1 MGIKIL
7 KGGLLM
13 GKKRVLLVWG
23 LCGLFLML
31 TVLLQVGI
39 ALAQDT
45 IKIGAV
51 LPLSKAAFAQAGEEQ
66 RRGLLMAL
74 EEVNQAGG
82 VLGKKVDLIIEDD
95 TGEPSVGIA
104 AAEKLLTRD
113 KVVALIGG
121 YSSTITYA
129 QLNAIQRLEPFVA
142 WVGASSTKVEHEFGP
157 KRWFFHYHPWDYHRQ
172 STIRDFLLSISPR
185 PKIIAIAYE
194 DGIYGTTS
202 RDYAVK
208 YLKEKGFEVVFD
220 ERFKSGS
227 SDFTPMLTKIKKVN
241 PEVFYWV
248 AYAGDTTL
256 LMKQAK
262 EIDFNPKLFLSVAIN
277 FPQYKPS
284 LGATGDYV
292 GGVDVWIPGMK
303 LPETVKWMEKFN
315 KAYPGRTPE
324 YWVPLA
330 YTNLMTVVDA
340 IKRAGSTDKEK
351 LIAAMEKTDYN
362 SPVGKMTFKKSE
374 EGGLHQAIDEQIIT
388 QWQSGVSYVVY
399 PTSKATGKLIYPTPN
414 WKNR

>member
-1 MGIKIL
+1 MKKKGVRFIL
-7 KGGLLM
+7 
-13 GKKRVLLVWG
+13 G
-23 LCGLFLML
+23 LCGMGLML
-31 TVLLQVGI
+31 SGFLYGGSVM
-39 ALAQDT
+39 AQDT

-74 EEVNQAGG
+74 EEINQAGG
-82 VLGKKVDLIIEDD
+82 VLGKRVELIIEDD
-95 TGEPSVGIA
+95 TGEPSTGIA

-121 YSSTITYA
+121 YSSTITFA

-172 STIRDFLLSISPR
+172 STVRDFLLTISPR
-185 PKIIAIAYE
+185 PKTVAVAYE

-202 RDYAVK
+202 RDYVVK
-208 YLKEKGFEVVFD
+208 YLKEKGFEIVFD

-227 SDFTPMLTKIKKVN
+227 SDFTPMLTKIKKAN
-241 PEVFYWV
+241 PDVFYWV

-256 LMKQAK
+256 IMKQAK

-277 FPQYKPS
+277 FPQYKDS

-292 GGVDVWIPGMK
+292 AGVDVWIPGMK
-303 LPETVKWMEKFN
+303 LPETVKWLEKFK

-340 IKRAGSTDKEK
+340 IKRAGSTEKEK

-362 SPVGKMTFKKSE
+362 SPLGRLTFKKSE

-388 QWQSGVSYVVY
+388 QWQGGVSHVVW
-399 PTSKATGKLIYPTPN
+399 PANKATSKLIYPTPD
-414 WKNR
+414 WKKR

>member
-1 MGIKIL
+1 MK
-7 KGGLLM
+7 
-13 GKKRVLLVWG
+13 GKKSPWIWGVGGFFALLL
-23 LCGLFLML
+23 LCG
-31 TVLLQVGI
+31 QVGT

-74 EEVNQAGG
+74 EEINQAGG
-82 VLGKKVDLIIEDD
+82 VLGKKVELIIEDD

-129 QLNAIQRLEPFVA
+129 QLNAIQRYEPFVA
-142 WVGASSTKVEHEFGP
+142 WAGASSTKVEHDFGP

-172 STIRDFLLSISPR
+172 STVRDFLLSISPQ
-185 PKIIAIAYE
+185 PKAVAVAYE

-202 RDYAVK
+202 RDYVVK
-208 YLKEKGFEVVFD
+208 YLKEKGLNVVFD

-227 SDFTPMLTKIKKVN
+227 SDFTPMLTKIKRTN

-256 LMKQAK
+256 IMKQAK
-262 EIDFNPKLFLSVAIN
+262 ELDFNPKLFLSVAIN

-292 GGVDVWIPGMK
+292 AGVDVWVPGMK
-303 LPETVKWMEKFN
+303 LPETVKWMEKFK
-315 KAYPGRTPE
+315 KAYPDRVPE

-330 YTNLMTVVDA
+330 YANLMTVAEA
-340 IKRAGSTDKEK
+340 IKGAGSTDKEK
-351 LIAAMEKTDYN
+351 LIAAMEKTDYA
-362 SPVGKMTFKKSE
+362 SPMGRMTFKKSE
-374 EGGLHQAIDEQIIT
+374 EGGLHQAIDEQIVT
-388 QWQSGVSYVVY
+388 QWQAGVSHVVY
-399 PTSKATGKLIYPTPN
+399 PASKATSKLIYPTPN
-414 WKNR
+414 WKSR

>member
-1 MGIKIL
+1 MW
-7 KGGLLM
+7 
-13 GKKRVLLVWG
+13 GKRSLFVWG
-23 LCGLFLML
+23 LCGLFLGL
-31 TVLLQVGI
+31 TIQLQAGT

-74 EEVNQAGG
+74 EEINQAGG
-82 VLGKKVDLIIEDD
+82 VLGKKVDLILEDD

-104 AAEKLLTRD
+104 AAEKLLSRD

-129 QLNAIQRLEPFVA
+129 QLNAVQRLDPFVA
-142 WVGASSTKVEHEFGP
+142 WVGASSTKVEHEFGA

-172 STIRDFLLSISPR
+172 STIRDFLVSLSPR
-185 PKIIAIAYE
+185 PRTIAIAYE

-208 YLKEKGFEVVFD
+208 YLKEKGFEIVFD

-227 SDFTPMLTKIKKVN
+227 SDFTPMLTKIKKAN

-277 FPQYKPS
+277 FPQYKAS

-292 GGVDVWIPGMK
+292 AGVDVWIPGMK

-324 YWVPLA
+324 YWAPLA
-330 YTNLMTVVDA
+330 YSNLMTVVEA

-362 SPVGKMTFKKSE
+362 SPMGRMTFKKSE

-399 PTSKATGKLIYPTPN
+399 PSSQATGKLIYPTPD
-414 WKNR
+414 WKKR

>member
-1 MGIKIL
+1 MKKKGVRVIL
-7 KGGLLM
+7 
-13 GKKRVLLVWG
+13 G
-23 LCGLFLML
+23 LCGIGLML
-31 TVLLQVGI
+31 AGFIYGGPVM
-39 ALAQDT
+39 AQDT

-74 EEVNQAGG
+74 EEINQAGG
-82 VLGKKVDLIIEDD
+82 VLGKKVELIIEDD

-121 YSSTITYA
+121 YSSTITFA

-172 STIRDFLLSISPR
+172 STIRDFLLTISPR
-185 PKIIAIAYE
+185 PKTVAVAYE

-202 RDYAVK
+202 RDYVVK
-208 YLKEKGFEVVFD
+208 YLKEKGFEIVFD

-227 SDFTPMLTKIKKVN
+227 SDFTPMLTKIKKAN
-241 PEVFYWV
+241 PDVFYWV

-256 LMKQAK
+256 IMKQAK
-262 EIDFNPKLFLSVAIN
+262 EIDLNLKLFLSVAIN
-277 FPQYKPS
+277 FPQYKES
-284 LGATGDYV
+284 LRATGDYV
-292 GGVDVWIPGMK
+292 AGVDVWIPGMK
-303 LPETVKWMEKFN
+303 LLETVKWMEKFK

-340 IKRAGSTDKEK
+340 IKRAGSTEKEK
-351 LIAAMEKTDYN
+351 MIAAMEKTDYN
-362 SPVGKMTFKKSE
+362 SPLGRMTFKKSE

-388 QWQSGVSYVVY
+388 QWQAGVSQVVF
-399 PTSKATGKLIYPTPN
+399 PANKATGKLIYPTPN

>member
-1 MGIKIL
+1 MA
-7 KGGLLM
+7 
-13 GKKRVLLVWG
+13 GKKG
-23 LCGLFLML
+23 LWSWVPAAILILFIVAAQAG
-31 TVLLQVGI
+31 TAI
-39 ALAQDT
+39 AQDT

-74 EEVNQAGG
+74 EEINQAGG

-104 AAEKLLTRD
+104 AAEKLIARD

-129 QLNAIQRLEPFVA
+129 QLNAIQRYEPFVA

-172 STIRDFLLSISPR
+172 STVRDFLLSISPR
-185 PKIIAIAYE
+185 PTSVAVGYE

-202 RDYAVK
+202 RDYVVK
-208 YLKEKGFEVVFD
+208 YLKEKGFNVVFD

-227 SDFTPMLTKIKKVN
+227 SDFTPMLTKIKRTN

-256 LMKQAK
+256 IMKQAK
-262 EIDFNPKLFLSVAIN
+262 EIDFNPKLFLSVAVN

-284 LGATGDYV
+284 LGATGDHV
-292 GGVDVWIPGMK
+292 SGVDVWIPGMK
-303 LPETVKWMEKFN
+303 LPETVKWMEKFK
-315 KAYPGRTPE
+315 KAYPDRTPE

-330 YTNLMTVVDA
+330 YTNLMTVVEA
-340 IKRAGSTDKEK
+340 IKRAGSTDKEQ
-351 LIAAMEKTDYN
+351 LIAAMQKTDYN
-362 SPVGKMTFKKSE
+362 SPMGKMTFKKSE
-374 EGGLHQAIDEQIIT
+374 EGGLHQAIDEQIVT
-388 QWQSGVSYVVY
+388 QWQAGVSHVVY
-399 PTSKATGKLIYPTPN
+399 PASKATSKLIYPTPN
-414 WKNR
+414 WKSR

>member
-1 MGIKIL
+1 MGE
-7 KGGLLM
+7 
-13 GKKRVLLVWG
+13 KRSLFIWG
-23 LCGLFLML
+23 LCGLFFGM
-31 TVLLQVGI
+31 TVLLQ
-39 ALAQDT
+39 ASTATAQDT

-51 LPLSKAAFAQAGEEQ
+51 LPLSKASFAQAGEEQ

-74 EEVNQAGG
+74 EEINQAGG
-82 VLGKKVDLIIEDD
+82 ILGKKVELILEDD

-185 PKIIAIAYE
+185 PKMVAIAYE

-208 YLKEKGFEVVFD
+208 YLKEKGFEIVFD

-227 SDFTPMLTKIKKVN
+227 SDFTPMLTKIKKAN

-292 GGVDVWIPGMK
+292 AGVDVWIPGMK

-315 KAYPGRTPE
+315 KMYAGRTPE

-362 SPVGKMTFKKSE
+362 SPMGRMTFKKSE

-399 PTSKATGKLIYPTPN
+399 PASKATGKLNYPTPN

>member
-1 MGIKIL
+1 MARKTSLWVWRGLGIFAL
-7 KGGLLM
+7 
-13 GKKRVLLVWG
+13 VLLLG
-23 LCGLFLML
+23 QAG
-31 TVLLQVGI
+31 T
-39 ALAQDT
+39 ALAQDA

-51 LPLSKAAFAQAGEEQ
+51 LPLSKASFAQAGEEQ

-74 EEVNQAGG
+74 EEIKQAGG
-82 VLGKKVDLIIEDD
+82 VLGKKVELIIEDD

-104 AAEKLLTRD
+104 AAEKLISRD

-129 QLNAIQRLEPFVA
+129 QLNAIQRYEPFVA

-172 STIRDFLLSISPR
+172 STVRDFILSLNPR
-185 PKIIAIAYE
+185 PKNVAVAYE

-202 RDYAVK
+202 RDYVVK
-208 YLKEKGFEVVFD
+208 YLKEKGFNVVFD

-227 SDFTPMLTKIKKVN
+227 SDFTPMLTKIKRTN

-256 LMKQAK
+256 IMKQAK
-262 EIDFNPKLFLSVAIN
+262 EIDFNPKLFLSVAVN

-284 LGATGDYV
+284 LGATGDFV
-292 GGVDVWIPGMK
+292 SGVDVWVPGMK
-303 LPETVKWMEKFN
+303 LPETVKWMEKFK
-315 KAYPGRTPE
+315 KAYPDRTPE

-330 YTNLMTVVDA
+330 YTNLMTVVEA

-362 SPVGKMTFKKSE
+362 SPMGKMTFKKSE
-374 EGGLHQAIDEQIIT
+374 EGGLHQAIDEQIVT
-388 QWQSGVSYVVY
+388 QWQAGVSHVVY
-399 PTSKATGKLIYPTPN
+399 PAPKATSKLIYPTPN
-414 WKNR
+414 WKSR

>member
-1 MGIKIL
+1 MK
-7 KGGLLM
+7 
-13 GKKRVLLVWG
+13 GKKSSWGWGGVAIFALGILVGQAGSAWS
-23 LCGLFLML
+23 
-31 TVLLQVGI
+31 
-39 ALAQDT
+39 QDSV
-45 IKIGAV
+45 KIGAV

-82 VLGKKVDLIIEDD
+82 VLGKKVELIIEDD

-129 QLNAIQRLEPFVA
+129 QLNAIQRYEPFVA
-142 WVGASSTKVEHEFGP
+142 WAGASSTKVEHEFGP
-157 KRWFFHYHPWDYHRQ
+157 KKWFFHYHPWDYHRQ
-172 STIRDFLLSISPR
+172 STVRDFLLSITPQ
-185 PKIIAIAYE
+185 PKAVAVAYE

-202 RDYAVK
+202 RDYVVK
-208 YLKEKGFEVVFD
+208 YLKEKGFNVVFD

-227 SDFTPMLTKIKKVN
+227 SDFTPMLTKIKRTN

-256 LMKQAK
+256 IMKQAR
-262 EIDFNPKLFLSVAIN
+262 ELDFNPKLFLSVAVN

-284 LGATGDYV
+284 LGATGDHV
-292 GGVDVWIPGMK
+292 AGVDVWIPGMK
-303 LPETVKWMEKFN
+303 LPETVKWMEKFK
-315 KAYPGRTPE
+315 KAYPDRTPE

-330 YTNLMTVVDA
+330 YANLMTVVEA

-362 SPVGKMTFKKSE
+362 SPMGKMTFKKSE
-374 EGGLHQAIDEQIIT
+374 EGGLHQAIDEQIVT
-388 QWQSGVSYVVY
+388 QWQAGVSHVVY
-399 PTSKATGKLIYPTPN
+399 PASKATSKLIYPTPN
-414 WKNR
+414 WKSR

>member
-1 MGIKIL
+1 MGR
-7 KGGLLM
+7 KGFY
-13 GKKRVLLVWG
+13 LVM
-23 LCGLFLML
+23 GLFVSSLLLIPWL
-31 TVLLQVGI
+31 TVTP
-39 ALAQDT
+39 AMAQDT

-74 EEVNQAGG
+74 EEVNQTGG
-82 VLGKKVDLIIEDD
+82 VLGKKIELIVEDD
-95 TGEPSVGIA
+95 TGEPSVGIG

-121 YSSTITYA
+121 YSSTITFA
-129 QLNAIQRLEPFVA
+129 QMNAIQRLEPFVA
-142 WVGASSTKVEHEFGP
+142 WVGASSTKVENEFGP

-185 PKIIAIAYE
+185 PKTVAVAYE

-202 RDYAVK
+202 RDYVVK
-208 YLKEKGFEVVFD
+208 YLKEKGFEIVFD

-227 SDFTPMLTKIKKVN
+227 SDFTPMLTKIKRTN
-241 PEVFYWV
+241 PEIFYWV

-256 LMKQAK
+256 IMKQAK

-277 FPQYKPS
+277 FPQYKES
-284 LGATGDYV
+284 LGATGDDV
-292 GGVDVWIPGMK
+292 AGVDVWIPGMK
-303 LPETVKWMEKFN
+303 IPEAVKWMEKFK

-324 YWVPLA
+324 YWAPLG

-362 SPVGKMTFKKSE
+362 SPMGRITFKKSE

-388 QWQSGVSYVVY
+388 QWQAGVSQVVY
-399 PTSKATGKLIYPTPN
+399 PANKATGKLIYPAPN

>member
-1 MGIKIL
+1 MAKKKSLWIWVMGAVFAWLIL
-7 KGGLLM
+7 AYPAGP
-13 GKKRVLLVWG
+13 
-23 LCGLFLML
+23 
-31 TVLLQVGI
+31 
-39 ALAQDT
+39 ALAQDS

-74 EEVNQAGG
+74 EEINQAGG
-82 VLGKKVDLIIEDD
+82 VLGKKVELIIEDD

-104 AAEKLLTRD
+104 AAEKLIVRD
-113 KVVALIGG
+113 KVIALIGG

-129 QLNAIQRLEPFVA
+129 QLNAIQRYEPFVA

-172 STIRDFLLSISPR
+172 STVRDFILSLNPR
-185 PKIIAIAYE
+185 PKTVAVAYE

-202 RDYAVK
+202 RDYVVK
-208 YLKEKGFEVVFD
+208 YLKEKGFNVVFD

-227 SDFTPMLTKIKKVN
+227 SDFTPMLTKIKRTN

-262 EIDFNPKLFLSVAIN
+262 ELDFNPKLFLSVAVN

-284 LGATGDYV
+284 LGATGDLV
-292 GGVDVWIPGMK
+292 SGVDVWVPGMK
-303 LPETVKWMEKFN
+303 LPETVKWMEKFK
-315 KAYPGRTPE
+315 KAYPDRTPE

-330 YTNLMTVVDA
+330 YTNLMTVVEA

-351 LIAAMEKTDYN
+351 LIAAMQKTDYN
-362 SPVGKMTFKKSE
+362 SPMGKMTFKKSE
-374 EGGLHQAIDEQIIT
+374 EGGLHQAIDEQIVT
-388 QWQSGVSYVVY
+388 QWQAGVSHVVY
-399 PTSKATGKLIYPTPN
+399 PASKATSKLIYPTPN
-414 WKNR
+414 WKSR

>member
-1 MGIKIL
+1 MW
-7 KGGLLM
+7 
-13 GKKRVLLVWG
+13 GKRSFVVWG
-23 LCGLFLML
+23 LCGLFLGL
-31 TVLLQVGI
+31 TILI
-39 ALAQDT
+39 PAATALAQDT

-74 EEVNQAGG
+74 EEINQAGG
-82 VLGKKVDLIIEDD
+82 VLGKKVDMIIEDD

-172 STIRDFLLSISPR
+172 STIRDFLVSISPR
-185 PKIIAIAYE
+185 PKTIAIAYE

-227 SDFTPMLTKIKKVN
+227 SDFTPMLTKIKKAN

-277 FPQYKPS
+277 FPQYKAS

-292 GGVDVWIPGMK
+292 AGVDVWIPGMK

-324 YWVPLA
+324 YWAPLA
-330 YTNLMTVVDA
+330 YSNLMTVVEA
-340 IKRAGSTDKEK
+340 IRRAGSTDKEK

-362 SPVGKMTFKKSE
+362 SPMGRMTFKKSE

-399 PTSKATGKLIYPTPN
+399 PASKATGKLIYPTPD
-414 WKNR
+414 WKKR

>member
-1 MGIKIL
+1 MRR
-7 KGGLLM
+7 KGFHLVIGLL
-13 GKKRVLLVWG
+13 VSSLLLIPW
-23 LCGLFLML
+23 L
-31 TVLLQVGI
+31 TVNPAI
-39 ALAQDT
+39 AQDT

-82 VLGKKVDLIIEDD
+82 VLGKKVELIVEDD
-95 TGEPSVGIA
+95 TGEPSVGIG

-121 YSSTITYA
+121 YSSTITFA
-129 QLNAIQRLEPFVA
+129 QMNAIQRLEPFVA
-142 WVGASSTKVEHEFGP
+142 WVGASSTKVENEFGP

-185 PKIIAIAYE
+185 PKTVAVAYE

-202 RDYAVK
+202 RDYVVK
-208 YLKEKGFEVVFD
+208 YLKEKGFEIVFD

-227 SDFTPMLTKIKKVN
+227 SDFTPMLTKIKRTN
-241 PEVFYWV
+241 PEIFYWV

-256 LMKQAK
+256 IMKQAK

-277 FPQYKPS
+277 FPQYKES
-284 LGATGDYV
+284 LGATGDDV
-292 GGVDVWIPGMK
+292 AGVDVWIPGMK
-303 LPETVKWMEKFN
+303 IPEAVKWMEKFK

-324 YWVPLA
+324 YWAPLG

-362 SPVGKMTFKKSE
+362 SPMGRITFKKSE

-388 QWQSGVSYVVY
+388 QWQAGVSQVVY
-399 PTSKATGKLIYPTPN
+399 PANKATGKLIYPAPN

>member
-1 MGIKIL
+1 MRKKISLMMGCC
-7 KGGLLM
+7 G
-13 GKKRVLLVWG
+13 
-23 LCGLFLML
+23 GLFLAL
-31 TVLLQVGI
+31 TVLLNVP
-39 ALAQDT
+39 LAYGQNT

-51 LPLSKAAFAQAGEEQ
+51 LPLSKATFAQAGEEQ
-66 RRGLLMAL
+66 RRGLRMAL

-82 VLGKKVDLIIEDD
+82 VLGKKVELIIEDD

-113 KVVALIGG
+113 KVAALIGG

-172 STIRDFLLSISPR
+172 STIRDFLLGISPR
-185 PKIIAIAYE
+185 PKTVAIAYE

-202 RDYAVK
+202 RDYVAK

-227 SDFTPMLTKIKKVN
+227 SDFTPMLTKIKKAN
-241 PEVFYWV
+241 PDVFYWV

-277 FPQYKPS
+277 FPQYKAS
-284 LGATGDYV
+284 LGSTGDYV
-292 GGVDVWIPGMK
+292 AGVDVWIPGMN

-324 YWVPLA
+324 YWGPLA
-330 YTNLMTVVDA
+330 YANLMTVVEA

-351 LIAAMEKTDYN
+351 LIAAMEKTDYD
-362 SPVGKMTFKKSE
+362 SPMGKMQFKKSE

-388 QWQSGVSYVVY
+388 QWQSGVSYVVW
-399 PTSKATGKLIYPTPN
+399 PASKATGKLMYPTPN

>member
-1 MGIKIL
+1 MASKRRLWSWGPWAVLIL
-7 KGGLLM
+7 FVMAGQTGNA
-13 GKKRVLLVWG
+13 
-23 LCGLFLML
+23 
-31 TVLLQVGI
+31 I
-39 ALAQDT
+39 AQDT

-74 EEVNQAGG
+74 EEINQAGG
-82 VLGKKVDLIIEDD
+82 VLGKKVELIIEDD

-104 AAEKLLTRD
+104 AAEKLIARD

-129 QLNAIQRLEPFVA
+129 QLNAIQRYEPFVA

-157 KRWFFHYHPWDYHRQ
+157 KKWFFHYHPWDYHRQ
-172 STIRDFLLSISPR
+172 STVRDFLLSLSPP
-185 PKIIAIAYE
+185 PKAVAVAYE

-202 RDYAVK
+202 RDYVVK
-208 YLKEKGFEVVFD
+208 YLKEKGLNVVFD

-227 SDFTPMLTKIKKVN
+227 SDFTPMLTKIKRTN
-241 PEVFYWV
+241 PEIFYWV

-256 LMKQAK
+256 IMKQAK
-262 EIDFNPKLFLSVAIN
+262 EIDFNPKLFLSVAVN

-292 GGVDVWIPGMK
+292 SGVDVWIPGMK
-303 LPETVKWMEKFN
+303 LPETVKWMEKFR
-315 KAYPGRTPE
+315 KAYPDRTPE

-330 YTNLMTVVDA
+330 YTNLMTVVEA
-340 IKRAGSTDKEK
+340 VKKAGSTDKEK
-351 LIAAMEKTDYN
+351 LIAAMQETDYN
-362 SPVGKMTFKKSE
+362 SPMGKMTFKKSE
-374 EGGLHQAIDEQIIT
+374 EGGLHQAIDEQIVT
-388 QWQSGVSYVVY
+388 QWQAGVSHVVY
-399 PTSKATGKLIYPTPN
+399 PASKATSKLIYPTPN
-414 WKNR
+414 WKSR

>member
-1 MGIKIL
+1 MR
-7 KGGLLM
+7 
-13 GKKRVLLVWG
+13 GKCLVAWG
-23 LCGLFLML
+23 FFGVYLAA
-31 TVLLQVGI
+31 TVLLC
-39 ALAQDT
+39 AAPAPAQET

-51 LPLSKAAFAQAGEEQ
+51 LPLSKASFAQAGEEQ

-74 EEVNQAGG
+74 EEINQAGG
-82 VLGKKVDLIIEDD
+82 VLGKKVELIIEDD

-142 WVGASSTKVEHEFGP
+142 WAGASSTKVEHEFGP
-157 KRWFFHYHPWDYHRQ
+157 KKWFFHYHPWDYHRQ
-172 STIRDFLLSISPR
+172 STIRDFLVSLSPR
-185 PKIIAIAYE
+185 PKAVAIAYE

-208 YLKEKGFEVVFD
+208 YLKEKGFSIVFD

-227 SDFTPMLTKIKKVN
+227 SDFTPMLTKIKKTN
-241 PEVFYWV
+241 PDVFYWV

-262 EIDFNPKLFLSVAIN
+262 ELDFNPKLFLSVAIN
-277 FPQYKPS
+277 FPQYKAS

-292 GGVDVWIPGMK
+292 AGVDVWIPGMK

-324 YWVPLA
+324 YWAPLA
-330 YTNLMTVVDA
+330 YSNLMTVVEA

-362 SPVGKMTFKKSE
+362 SPMGKMTFKKSE
-374 EGGLHQAIDEQIIT
+374 EGGIHQAIDEQIIT

-399 PTSKATGKLIYPTPN
+399 PPSKATGKLIYPTAE
-414 WKNR
+414 WKKR

>member
-1 MGIKIL
+1 MA
-7 KGGLLM
+7 
-13 GKKRVLLVWG
+13 GKKRLWCWG
-23 LCGLFLML
+23 PAAFLILFIVAVQAG
-31 TVLLQVGI
+31 TAI
-39 ALAQDT
+39 AQDT

-82 VLGKKVDLIIEDD
+82 VLGKKVELTIEDD

-104 AAEKLLTRD
+104 AAEKLIARD

-129 QLNAIQRLEPFVA
+129 QLNAIQRYEPFVA

-172 STIRDFLLSISPR
+172 STVRDFLLSISPQ
-185 PKIIAIAYE
+185 PKAVAVAYE

-202 RDYAVK
+202 RDYVVK
-208 YLKEKGFEVVFD
+208 YLKEKGFNVVFD

-227 SDFTPMLTKIKKVN
+227 SDFTPMLTKIKRTN

-256 LMKQAK
+256 IMKQAK
-262 EIDFNPKLFLSVAIN
+262 EIDFNPKLFLSVAVN

-292 GGVDVWIPGMK
+292 SGVDVWVPGMK
-303 LPETVKWMEKFN
+303 LPETVKWMEKFK
-315 KAYPGRTPE
+315 KAYPDRTPE

-330 YTNLMTVVDA
+330 YTNLMTVVEA
-340 IKRAGSTDKEK
+340 IKGAGSTDREK

-362 SPVGKMTFKKSE
+362 SPMGKMTFKKSE
-374 EGGLHQAIDEQIIT
+374 EGGLHQAIDEQIVT
-388 QWQSGVSYVVY
+388 QWQAGVSHVVY
-399 PTSKATGKLIYPTPN
+399 PASKATSKLIYPTPN
-414 WKNR
+414 WKSR

>member
-1 MGIKIL
+1 MW
-7 KGGLLM
+7 
-13 GKKRVLLVWG
+13 GKRSLFVWG
-23 LCGLFLML
+23 LCELFLGL
-31 TVLLQVGI
+31 TIQLQAGT

-74 EEVNQAGG
+74 EEINQAVG

-157 KRWFFHYHPWDYHRQ
+157 KRWFFHFHPWDYHRQ
-172 STIRDFLLSISPR
+172 STIRDFLVSLSPR
-185 PKIIAIAYE
+185 PKTIAIAYE

-208 YLKEKGFEVVFD
+208 YLKEKGFEIVFD

-227 SDFTPMLTKIKKVN
+227 SDFTPMLTKIKKAN

-277 FPQYKPS
+277 FPQYKAS

-292 GGVDVWIPGMK
+292 AGVDVWIPGMK
-303 LPETVKWMEKFN
+303 LTETVKWMEKFN
-315 KAYPGRTPE
+315 KANPGRTPE
-324 YWVPLA
+324 YWAPLA
-330 YTNLMTVVDA
+330 YSNLMTVVEA

-362 SPVGKMTFKKSE
+362 SPMGRMTFKKSE

-399 PTSKATGKLIYPTPN
+399 PASKATGKLIYPTPD
-414 WKNR
+414 WKKR

>member
-1 MGIKIL
+1 MKKKGVRFIL
-7 KGGLLM
+7 
-13 GKKRVLLVWG
+13 G
-23 LCGLFLML
+23 LCGMGLML
-31 TVLLQVGI
+31 SGFLYGGSVM
-39 ALAQDT
+39 AQDT

-74 EEVNQAGG
+74 EEINQAGG
-82 VLGKKVDLIIEDD
+82 VLGKRVELIIEDD
-95 TGEPSVGIA
+95 TGEPSTGIA

-121 YSSTITYA
+121 YSSTITFA

-172 STIRDFLLSISPR
+172 STVRDFLLTISPR
-185 PKIIAIAYE
+185 PKTVAVAYE

-202 RDYAVK
+202 RDYVVK
-208 YLKEKGFEVVFD
+208 YLKEKGFEIVFD

-227 SDFTPMLTKIKKVN
+227 SDFTPMLTKIKKAN
-241 PEVFYWV
+241 PDVFYWV

-256 LMKQAK
+256 IMKQAK

-277 FPQYKPS
+277 FPQYKDS

-292 GGVDVWIPGMK
+292 AGVDVWIPGMK
-303 LPETVKWMEKFN
+303 LPETVKWLEKFK

-340 IKRAGSTDKEK
+340 IKRAGSTEKEK

-362 SPVGKMTFKKSE
+362 SPLGRLTFKKSE

-388 QWQSGVSYVVY
+388 QWQGGVSHVVW
-399 PTSKATGKLIYPTPN
+399 PANKATSKLIYPTPN
-414 WKNR
+414 WKKR

>member
-1 MGIKIL
+1 MAEKRSLWIWGVIAVFAWLIL
-7 KGGLLM
+7 MSPAGP
-13 GKKRVLLVWG
+13 
-23 LCGLFLML
+23 
-31 TVLLQVGI
+31 

-74 EEVNQAGG
+74 EEINQAGG

-104 AAEKLLTRD
+104 AAEKLITRD

-129 QLNAIQRLEPFVA
+129 QLNAIQRYEPFVA

-172 STIRDFLLSISPR
+172 STVRDFLLSIKPR
-185 PKIIAIAYE
+185 PKTVAVAYE

-202 RDYAVK
+202 RDYVVK
-208 YLKEKGFEVVFD
+208 YLKEKGFSIVFD

-227 SDFTPMLTKIKKVN
+227 PDFTPMLTKIKRTN

-256 LMKQAK
+256 IMKQAK
-262 EIDFNPKLFLSVAIN
+262 EIDFNPKLFLSVAVN

-292 GGVDVWIPGMK
+292 AGVDVWIPGMK
-303 LPETVKWMEKFN
+303 LPETVKWMEKFK

-330 YTNLMTVVDA
+330 YTNLMTVVEA
-340 IKRAGSTDKEK
+340 IKRAGSTDKGK
-351 LIAAMEKTDYN
+351 LIAAMEKTDYD
-362 SPVGKMTFKKSE
+362 SPLGKITFKKSE
-374 EGGLHQAIDEQIIT
+374 EGGLHQAIDEQIVT
-388 QWQSGVSYVVY
+388 QWQAGVSYVVY
-399 PTSKATGKLIYPTPN
+399 PASKATSKLIYPTPN
-414 WKNR
+414 WKSR

>member
-1 MGIKIL
+1 MAEKRSLWIWGMIAVFAWLI
-7 KGGLLM
+7 LM
-13 GKKRVLLVWG
+13 GPAG
-23 LCGLFLML
+23 P
-31 TVLLQVGI
+31 

-74 EEVNQAGG
+74 EEINKAGG

-104 AAEKLLTRD
+104 AAEKLITRD

-129 QLNAIQRLEPFVA
+129 QLNAIQRYEPFVA

-172 STIRDFLLSISPR
+172 STVRDFLLSIKPR
-185 PKIIAIAYE
+185 PKTVAVAYE

-202 RDYAVK
+202 RDYVVK
-208 YLKEKGFEVVFD
+208 YLKEKGFSIVFD

-227 SDFTPMLTKIKKVN
+227 PDFTPMLTKIKRTN

-256 LMKQAK
+256 IMKQAK
-262 EIDFNPKLFLSVAIN
+262 EIDFNPKLFLSVAVN

-292 GGVDVWIPGMK
+292 AGVDVWIPGMK
-303 LPETVKWMEKFN
+303 LPETVKWMEKFK

-330 YTNLMTVVDA
+330 YTNLMTVVEA
-340 IKRAGSTDKEK
+340 IKRAGSTDKGK

-362 SPVGKMTFKKSE
+362 SPLGKITFKKSE
-374 EGGLHQAIDEQIIT
+374 EGGLHQAIDEQIVT
-388 QWQSGVSYVVY
+388 QWQAGVSYVVY
-399 PTSKATGKLIYPTPN
+399 PASKATSKLIYPTPN
-414 WKNR
+414 WKSR

>member
-1 MGIKIL
+1 MIL
-7 KGGLLM
+7 FIVAVQAG
-13 GKKRVLLVWG
+13 
-23 LCGLFLML
+23 
-31 TVLLQVGI
+31 TAI
-39 ALAQDT
+39 AQDT

-82 VLGKKVDLIIEDD
+82 VLGKKVELTIEDD

-104 AAEKLLTRD
+104 AAEKLIARD

-129 QLNAIQRLEPFVA
+129 QLNAIQRYEPFVA

-172 STIRDFLLSISPR
+172 STVRDFLLSISPQ
-185 PKIIAIAYE
+185 PKAVAVAYE

-202 RDYAVK
+202 RDYVVK
-208 YLKEKGFEVVFD
+208 YLKEKGFNVVFD

-227 SDFTPMLTKIKKVN
+227 SDFTPMLTKIKRTN

-256 LMKQAK
+256 IMKQAK
-262 EIDFNPKLFLSVAIN
+262 EIDFNPKLFLSVAVN

-292 GGVDVWIPGMK
+292 SGVDVWVPGMK
-303 LPETVKWMEKFN
+303 LPETVKWMEKFK
-315 KAYPGRTPE
+315 KAYPDRTPE

-330 YTNLMTVVDA
+330 YTNLMTVVEA
-340 IKRAGSTDKEK
+340 IKGAGSTDKEK

-362 SPVGKMTFKKSE
+362 SPMGKMTFKKSE
-374 EGGLHQAIDEQIIT
+374 EGGLHQAIDEQIVT
-388 QWQSGVSYVVY
+388 QWQAGVSHVVY
-399 PTSKATGKLIYPTPN
+399 PASKATSKLIYPTPN
-414 WKNR
+414 WKSR

>member
-1 MGIKIL
+1 MKK
-7 KGGLLM
+7 KGF
-13 GKKRVLLVWG
+13 RFVLG
-23 LCGLFLML
+23 LCGMGMILAGFLYGGSVM
-31 TVLLQVGI
+31 
-39 ALAQDT
+39 AQDT

-74 EEVNQAGG
+74 EEINQAGG
-82 VLGKKVDLIIEDD
+82 VLGKKVELIIEDD

-121 YSSTITYA
+121 YSSTITFA

-157 KRWFFHYHPWDYHRQ
+157 KKWFFHYHPWDYHRQ
-172 STIRDFLLSISPR
+172 STIRDFLLTISPR
-185 PKIIAIAYE
+185 PKTVAVAYE

-202 RDYAVK
+202 REYVVK
-208 YLKEKGFEVVFD
+208 YLKEKGFEIVFD

-227 SDFTPMLTKIKKVN
+227 SDFTPMLTKIKKAN
-241 PEVFYWV
+241 PDVFYWV

-256 LMKQAK
+256 IMKQAK
-262 EIDFNPKLFLSVAIN
+262 EIDLNLKLFLSVAIN
-277 FPQYKPS
+277 FPQYKES

-292 GGVDVWIPGMK
+292 AGVDVWIPGVK
-303 LPETVKWMEKFN
+303 LPETIKWMEKFK

-340 IKRAGSTDKEK
+340 IKRARSTEKEK

-362 SPVGKMTFKKSE
+362 SPLGRMTFKKSE

-388 QWQSGVSYVVY
+388 QWQEGVSYVVW
-399 PTSKATGKLIYPTPN
+399 PANKATGKLIYPTPN

>member
-1 MGIKIL
+1 
-7 KGGLLM
+7 M

>member
-1 MGIKIL
+1 MR
-7 KGGLLM
+7 
-13 GKKRVLLVWG
+13 GKCLGAWG
-23 LCGLFLML
+23 FFGVYVAA
-31 TVLLQVGI
+31 TVLLC
-39 ALAQDT
+39 AAPAPAQET

-51 LPLSKAAFAQAGEEQ
+51 LPLSKASFAQAGEEQ

-74 EEVNQAGG
+74 EEINQAGG
-82 VLGKKVDLIIEDD
+82 VLGKKVELIVEDD

-129 QLNAIQRLEPFVA
+129 QMNAIQRLEPFVA
-142 WVGASSTKVEHEFGP
+142 WAGASSTKVEHEFGP
-157 KRWFFHYHPWDYHRQ
+157 KKWFFHYHPWDYHRQ
-172 STIRDFLLSISPR
+172 STIRDFLVSLSPR
-185 PKIIAIAYE
+185 PKAIAIAYE

-208 YLKEKGFEVVFD
+208 YLKEKGFSIVFD

-227 SDFTPMLTKIKKVN
+227 SDFTPMLTKIKKTN
-241 PEVFYWV
+241 PDVFYWV

-262 EIDFNPKLFLSVAIN
+262 ELDFNPKLFLSVAIN
-277 FPQYKPS
+277 FPQYKAS

-292 GGVDVWIPGMK
+292 AGVDVWIPGMK

-324 YWVPLA
+324 YWAPLA
-330 YTNLMTVVDA
+330 YSNLMTVVEA

-362 SPVGKMTFKKSE
+362 SPMGKMTFKKSE

-399 PTSKATGKLIYPTPN
+399 PPSNATGKLIYPTPE
-414 WKNR
+414 WKKR

>member
-1 MGIKIL
+1 MKK
-7 KGGLLM
+7 KGF
-13 GKKRVLLVWG
+13 RFVL
-23 LCGLFLML
+23 GLF
-31 TVLLQVGI
+31 GI
-39 ALAQDT
+39 GLILGGFLNGGSVMAQDT

-74 EEVNQAGG
+74 EEINQAGG
-82 VLGKKVDLIIEDD
+82 VLGKKLELIIEDD

-121 YSSTITYA
+121 YSSTITFA

-172 STIRDFLLSISPR
+172 STIRDFLLTISPG
-185 PKIIAIAYE
+185 PKTVAVAYE

-202 RDYAVK
+202 RDYVVK
-208 YLKEKGFEVVFD
+208 YLKEKGFEIVFD
-220 ERFKSGS
+220 KRFKSGS
-227 SDFTPMLTKIKKVN
+227 SDFTPMLTKIKKAN
-241 PEVFYWV
+241 PDVFYWV

-256 LMKQAK
+256 IMKQAK
-262 EIDFNPKLFLSVAIN
+262 EIDLNLKLFLSVAIN
-277 FPQYKPS
+277 FPQYKES

-292 GGVDVWIPGMK
+292 AGVDVWIPGIK
-303 LPETVKWMEKFN
+303 LSETIKWMEKFK

-324 YWVPLA
+324 YWAPLA

-340 IKRAGSTDKEK
+340 IKRARSTEKEK

-362 SPVGKMTFKKSE
+362 SPLGRMTFKKSE

-388 QWQSGVSYVVY
+388 QWQAGVSQVVY
-399 PTSKATGKLIYPTPN
+399 PANKATGKLIYPTPN

>member
-1 MGIKIL
+1 MW
-7 KGGLLM
+7 
-13 GKKRVLLVWG
+13 GKRSLFVWG
-23 LCGLFLML
+23 LCGLFLGL
-31 TVLLQVGI
+31 TIQLPAANVV
-39 ALAQDT
+39 AQDT

-82 VLGKKVDLIIEDD
+82 VLGKKVDLILEDD

-113 KVVALIGG
+113 KAVALIGG

-157 KRWFFHYHPWDYHRQ
+157 KRWFFHFHPWDYHRQ
-172 STIRDFLLSISPR
+172 STIRDFLVSLSPR
-185 PKIIAIAYE
+185 PRTIAIAYE

-208 YLKEKGFEVVFD
+208 YLKEKGFEIVFD

-227 SDFTPMLTKIKKVN
+227 SDFTPMLTKIKKAN
-241 PEVFYWV
+241 PEIFYWV

-277 FPQYKPS
+277 FPQYKAS

-292 GGVDVWIPGMK
+292 AGVDVWIPGMK

-315 KAYPGRTPE
+315 KANPGRTPE
-324 YWVPLA
+324 YWAPLA
-330 YTNLMTVVDA
+330 YSNLMTVVEA

-362 SPVGKMTFKKSE
+362 SPMGRMTFKKSE

-388 QWQSGVSYVVY
+388 QWQSGSSYVVY
-399 PTSKATGKLIYPTPN
+399 PASKATGKLIYPTPD
-414 WKNR
+414 WKKR

>member
-1 MGIKIL
+1 MW
-7 KGGLLM
+7 
-13 GKKRVLLVWG
+13 GKRSFVVWG
-23 LCGLFLML
+23 LCGLFLGL
-31 TVLLQVGI
+31 TILI
-39 ALAQDT
+39 PAATALAQDT

-142 WVGASSTKVEHEFGP
+142 WVGASSTKVENEFGP

-172 STIRDFLLSISPR
+172 STIRDFLLSLSPR
-185 PKIIAIAYE
+185 PKTVAIAYE

-227 SDFTPMLTKIKKVN
+227 SDFTPMLTKIKKAN

-277 FPQYKPS
+277 FPQYKAS

-292 GGVDVWIPGMK
+292 AGVDVWIPGMK
-303 LPETVKWMEKFN
+303 LPATVKWMEKFN

-324 YWVPLA
+324 YWAPLA
-330 YTNLMTVVDA
+330 YSNLMTVVEA

-362 SPVGKMTFKKSE
+362 SPMGRMTFKKSE
-374 EGGLHQAIDEQIIT
+374 EEGLHQAIDEQIIT

-399 PTSKATGKLIYPTPN
+399 PASKSTGKLIYPTPD
-414 WKNR
+414 WKKR

>member
-1 MGIKIL
+1 MKKKGVRFIL
-7 KGGLLM
+7 
-13 GKKRVLLVWG
+13 G
-23 LCGLFLML
+23 LCGMGLML
-31 TVLLQVGI
+31 SGFLYGGSVM
-39 ALAQDT
+39 AQNT

-74 EEVNQAGG
+74 EEINQAGG
-82 VLGKKVDLIIEDD
+82 VLGKKVELIIEDD
-95 TGEPSVGIA
+95 TGEPSTGIA

-121 YSSTITYA
+121 YSSTITFA

-172 STIRDFLLSISPR
+172 STVRDFLLTISPK
-185 PKIIAIAYE
+185 PKTIAVAYE

-202 RDYAVK
+202 RDYVVK
-208 YLKEKGFEVVFD
+208 YLKEKGFKIVFD

-227 SDFTPMLTKIKKVN
+227 SDFTPMLTKIKKAN
-241 PEVFYWV
+241 PDIFYWV

-256 LMKQAK
+256 IIKQAK
-262 EIDFNPKLFLSVAIN
+262 EIDFNPKLFLSVAVN
-277 FPQYKPS
+277 FPQYKES
-284 LGATGDYV
+284 LGVTGNYV
-292 GGVDVWIPGMK
+292 AGVDVWIPGMK
-303 LPETVKWMEKFN
+303 LPETIKWMEKFK

-340 IKRAGSTDKEK
+340 IKRAGSTEKEK

-362 SPVGKMTFKKSE
+362 SPLGRLTFKKSE

-388 QWQSGVSYVVY
+388 QWQGGVSHVVW
-399 PTSKATGKLIYPTPN
+399 PANKATSKLIYPTPN
-414 WKNR
+414 WKKR

>member
-1 MGIKIL
+1 M
-7 KGGLLM
+7 
-13 GKKRVLLVWG
+13 KKRGFRFVL
-23 LCGLFLML
+23 GLFGMGLIL
-31 TVLLQVGI
+31 GGFLNGGAVK
-39 ALAQDT
+39 AQDT

-74 EEVNQAGG
+74 EEINQAGG
-82 VLGKKVDLIIEDD
+82 VLGKKVELIIEDD
-95 TGEPSVGIA
+95 TGEPSTGIA

-121 YSSTITYA
+121 YSSTITFA
-129 QLNAIQRLEPFVA
+129 QLNAIQRLGPFVA

-157 KRWFFHYHPWDYHRQ
+157 KKWFFHYHPWDYHRQ
-172 STIRDFLLSISPR
+172 STVRDFLLTISPR
-185 PKIIAIAYE
+185 PKTVAVAYE

-202 RDYAVK
+202 RDYVVK
-208 YLKEKGFEVVFD
+208 YLKEKGFEIVFD

-227 SDFTPMLTKIKKVN
+227 SDFTPMLTKIKKAN
-241 PEVFYWV
+241 PDVFYWV

-256 LMKQAK
+256 IMKQAK
-262 EIDFNPKLFLSVAIN
+262 EIDLNLKLFLSVAIN
-277 FPQYKPS
+277 FPQYKES

-292 GGVDVWIPGMK
+292 AGVDVWIPGMK
-303 LPETVKWMEKFN
+303 LPETIKWMEKFK

-340 IKRAGSTDKEK
+340 IKRAGSTEKEK
-351 LIAAMEKTDYN
+351 LIAAMEKTDYK
-362 SPVGKMTFKKSE
+362 SPLGRMTFKKSE

-388 QWQSGVSYVVY
+388 QWQKGVSYVVW
-399 PTSKATGKLIYPTPN
+399 PAPKATGKLIYPTPN

>member
-1 MGIKIL
+1 
-7 KGGLLM
+7 M

-23 LCGLFLML
+23 LCGLFLTL
-31 TVLLQVGI
+31 TVLLQGGI

>member
-1 MGIKIL
+1 MKK
-7 KGGLLM
+7 KGF
-13 GKKRVLLVWG
+13 RFVLG
-23 LCGLFLML
+23 LCGMGMILAGFLYGGSVM
-31 TVLLQVGI
+31 
-39 ALAQDT
+39 AQDT

-74 EEVNQAGG
+74 EEINQAGG
-82 VLGKKVDLIIEDD
+82 VLGKKVELIIEDD

-121 YSSTITYA
+121 YSSTITFA

-172 STIRDFLLSISPR
+172 STIRDFLLTISPR
-185 PKIIAIAYE
+185 PKTIAVAYE

-202 RDYAVK
+202 REYVVK
-208 YLKEKGFEVVFD
+208 YLKEKGFEIVFD

-227 SDFTPMLTKIKKVN
+227 SDFTPMLTKIKKAN
-241 PEVFYWV
+241 PDVFYWV

-256 LMKQAK
+256 IMKQSK

-277 FPQYKPS
+277 FPQYKDS

-303 LPETVKWMEKFN
+303 LSETVKWMEKFK

-340 IKRAGSTDKEK
+340 IKRAGSTEKEK

-362 SPVGKMTFKKSE
+362 SPLGKMTFKKSE

-388 QWQSGVSYVVY
+388 QWQAGVSHVVY
-399 PTSKATGKLIYPTPN
+399 PASKATGKLIYPTPN